1 MVART
6 MAQQRFCRQCGRRD
20 DCQDVYQKLGGG
32 KGPSLVSKAVVAF
45 AVPLLFFIICLA
57 VSERILAETISA
69 ERLRTAVALVLSLSV
84 TFLLILVIRAIS
96 GRFAKSK

>member
-1 MVART
+1 

-20 DCQDVYQKLGGG
+20 DCQDVYQKLGG
-32 KGPSLVSKAVVAF
+32 KGPSLAFKAVVAF

-69 ERLRTAVALVLSLSV
+69 ERLRTAAALVLSLSV

-96 GRFAKSK
+96 GRFGKSK